1 MFVKKTTIRQIVS
14 VLSGMNEEIH
24 KLKDKIGT
32 MKLEIVQ
39 LESENLWNLQKRT
52 DLFEKLNLCLDRL
65 DILEKKK
72 AKKTT
77 IKTTTKTKR
86 K

>member
-24 KLKDKIGT
+24 RIKDKIGSL
-32 MKLEIVQ
+32 KLQMSGWEAEQ
-39 LESENLWNLQKRT
+39 LWDGKARIDLAAKVNLLLARVDK
-52 DLFEKLNLCLDRL
+52 
-65 DILEKKK
+65 LEKKT
-72 AKKTT
+72 AKKIT

>member
-1 MFVKKTTIRQIVS
+1 MFVRKETIRQIIS
-14 VLSGMNEEIH
+14 VLTGMNARIH
-24 KLKDKIGT
+24 DLEDKIGT
-32 MKLEIVQ
+32 LRFRMAGAEAEDVCNAQRSI
-39 LESENLWNLQKRT
+39 
-52 DLFEKLNLCLDRL
+52 DLANKINLCLDRL

-72 AKKTT
+72 AKKVK

>member
-14 VLSGMNEEIH
+14 VLTGMNEEIH

-32 MKLEIVQ
+32 MKLRMAG
-39 LESENLWNLQKRT
+39 LEAEDLWNTQRSIDFAQKI
-52 DLFEKLNLCLDRL
+52 NLCLDRL